1 MVGSRLDQPQGWFF
15 RDRMLG
21 MREYLTGGNDRLPR
35 TTDVANL
42 PINIREFEG
51 RSHRAR
57 VLGPAF
63 LVGIAVGALAY
74 FASGSPV
81 LAFAAGSVT
90 IPATVFLVEH
100 FHLE

>member
-1 MVGSRLDQPQGWFF
+1 MPIPERLTNPAF
-15 RDRMLG
+15 RPLKVA
-21 MREYLTGGNDRLPR
+21 
-35 TTDVANL
+35 DVADL
-42 PINIREFEG
+42 PFRVREIEG
-51 RSHRAR
+51 RKHHAR

-63 LVGIAVGALAY
+63 LVGIAAGALAY

-81 LAFAAGSVT
+81 LAFAAGSVA